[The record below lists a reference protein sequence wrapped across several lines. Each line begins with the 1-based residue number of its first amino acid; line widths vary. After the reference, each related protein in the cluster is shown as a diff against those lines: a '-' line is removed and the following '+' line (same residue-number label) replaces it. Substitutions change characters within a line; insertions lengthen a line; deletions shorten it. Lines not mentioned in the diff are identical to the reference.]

1 MSAAAQ
7 PSRTPAS
14 RRRDRAERGEPPV
27 SWRSGVH
34 IVGTR
39 LWCDAPR
46 AHDLCF
52 VSSAAALSATRP
64 VRGTLLCTELTH
76 RLINQLRGQ
85 LRGATAQ
92 AGPGEPVLLSPVGRP
107 FNYGSLRIELFPSGQ
122 GPGAASLWARL
133 PSGRQVVYAGSP
145 RTEADPRVE
154 PMQVRPADTLV
165 IAARSAAAGTLPGR
179 AEAVARLRAAVAES
193 LAQPGLT
200 ILLGAP
206 LLLTEL
212 LAEICGELAAHP
224 DTSCC
229 AHPLV
234 RRSLRAVR
242 ACGLLPEP
250 LALPP
255 SAAAGRGLV
264 PGALVLWP
272 LGRPLP
278 ELPPGLGARLL
289 LVDGLALLPEVQ
301 GELRAGLP
309 SGVTLAAGIAFP
321 DGLDA
326 AQLVT
331 YVRDCE
337 AREVFL
343 TAGYGPDVASALAQH
358 GIRALPL
365 GPPRQLALF
374 GTVS

>member
-7 PSRTPAS
+7 PSRNPAS
-14 RRRDRAERGEPPV
+14 RRRDRAERDASPV

-52 VSSAAALSATRP
+52 ISSAAALPATRP

-76 RLINQLRGQ
+76 RLICS
-85 LRGATAQ
+85 LRGAKAQ

-145 RTEADPRVE
+145 RAEADPHVE
-154 PMQVRPADTLV
+154 PMQVRQADTLV
-165 IAARSAAAGTLPGR
+165 LAARSASAGALPDR
-179 AEAVARLRAAVAES
+179 AEAIARLRAALAES
-193 LAQPGLT
+193 LSSPGLT

-212 LAEICGELAAHP
+212 FSAICSELAAHP
-224 DTSCC
+224 GTSCV

-234 RRSLRAVR
+234 RRSLRAFR
-242 ACGLLPEP
+242 ACGLLPAQSP
-250 LALPP
+250 LPA
-255 SAAAGRGLV
+255 SAGAGRGLA

-278 ELPPGLGARLL
+278 EPPPDIGARLL
-289 LVDGLALLPEVQ
+289 LVDGLALLPEVK
-301 GELRAGLP
+301 GELGAGLP
-309 SGVTLAAGIAFP
+309 SGVTLMAGLAFP

-326 AQLVT
+326 AQLLT
-331 YVRDCE
+331 YARDCE

-343 TAGYGPDVASALAQH
+343 TAGYGPGVAAALSQH
-358 GIRALPL
+358 GIRAQPL
-365 GPPRQLALF
+365 GPPSQLALF
-374 GTVS
+374 G

>member
-7 PSRTPAS
+7 PSRNPAS
-14 RRRDRAERGEPPV
+14 RRRDRAERGASLV

-34 IVGTR
+34 IAGTR

-46 AHDLCF
+46 ANDLCF
-52 VSSAAALSATRP
+52 VSSAAGLLAGWAAMRP

-76 RLINQLRGQ
+76 RLICS
-85 LRGATAQ
+85 LRGAKAQ

-145 RTEADPRVE
+145 RAEADDRVE

-165 IAARSAAAGTLPGR
+165 IAARSAAAGSLPGR

-193 LAQPGLT
+193 LARPGLT

-212 LAEICGELAAHP
+212 FTEISHELAAHP
-224 DTSCC
+224 DAGCV

-242 ACGLLPEP
+242 ACGLLPEE
-250 LALPP
+250 LVLPS
-255 SAAAGRGLV
+255 SAASGRGLV

-278 ELPPGLGARLL
+278 EPPPELAARLL

-301 GELRAGLP
+301 GELRAGLRP
-309 SGVTLAAGIAFP
+309 GTTLAAGIAFP

-326 AQLVT
+326 AGLVT
-331 YVRDCE
+331 YARDCE

-343 TAGYGPDVASALAQH
+343 TAGYSPDVVSALSVH
-358 GIRALPL
+358 GIRAQPL

-374 GTVS
+374 GAPT

>member
-7 PSRTPAS
+7 PSRNPAS
-14 RRRDRAERGEPPV
+14 RRRDRAERGAASV

-34 IVGTR
+34 LAGTR

-46 AHDLCF
+46 ANDLCF
-52 VSSAAALSATRP
+52 VSSAAALPAMRP

-76 RLINQLRGQ
+76 RLICSLRGSR
-85 LRGATAQ
+85 RGAEAA

-145 RTEADPRVE
+145 RAESDARVE

-165 IAARSAAAGTLPGR
+165 IAARSATAGSLPGR

-193 LAQPGLT
+193 LGRPGLT

-212 LAEICGELAAHP
+212 FTEISHELAAHP
-224 DTSCC
+224 DASCV

-242 ACGLLPEP
+242 ACGLLPKE
-250 LALPP
+250 LAMP
-255 SAAAGRGLV
+255 SSTASGRGLV

-272 LGRPLP
+272 LGRALP
-278 ELPPGLGARLL
+278 EPPPELAARLL

-301 GELRAGLP
+301 GELRAGLRP
-309 SGVTLAAGIAFP
+309 GTKLAAGIAFP
-321 DGLDA
+321 DGLDTA
-326 AQLVT
+326 GLVT
-331 YVRDCE
+331 YARDCE

-343 TAGYGPDVASALAQH
+343 TAGYSPDVASALSQH
-358 GIRALPL
+358 GIRAQPL

-374 GTVS
+374 G

>member
-7 PSRTPAS
+7 PSRSPAS
-14 RRRDRAERGEPPV
+14 RRRDRAERGASPV

-52 VSSAAALSATRP
+52 VSSAAALSSTRA

-76 RLINQLRGQ
+76 RLIGL
-85 LRGATAQ
+85 LRGAKAQ

-145 RTEADPRVE
+145 RAEAEPRVE
-154 PMQVRPADTLV
+154 PMQVRSADTLV
-165 IAARSAAAGTLPGR
+165 IAARSAAAGALPSR
-179 AEAVARLRAAVAES
+179 AEAVVQLRAALAES
-193 LAQPGLT
+193 LAQPGIT

-212 LAEICGELAAHP
+212 FAEIGPELAAHP
-224 DTSCC
+224 DTSCV

-242 ACGLLPEP
+242 ACGLLPEQQ
-250 LALPP
+250 ALPP
-255 SAAAGRGLV
+255 SAGRGRG

-272 LGRPLP
+272 LGRPLLP
-278 ELPPGLGARLL
+278 PPPGLGARLL
-289 LVDGLALLPEVQ
+289 LVDGLALVPAVQ

-309 SGVTLAAGIAFP
+309 SGVTLAASIAFP
-321 DGLDA
+321 DGLDVA
-326 AQLVT
+326 RLVT

-343 TAGYGPDVASALAQH
+343 TAGYGPDVVSALAQH

-374 GTVS
+374 G